1 MATADLDIS
10 PIPPHPALL
19 VGVFF
24 NDPADFFQ
32 WRGGAERGDAENL
45 LGRRKVF
52 KIRNYEPL
60 VEQTEPPV

>member
-10 PIPPHPALL
+10 PIPPCPALL

-24 NDPADFFQ
+24 NDPADFSQ
-32 WRGGAERGDAENL
+32 WRGGAEKGSAENV

-52 KIRNYEPL
+52 LNPYYEPL
-60 VEQTEPPV
+60 VEQTEPPA